1 VWDNAG
7 VPPLPRRTF
16 LAGLAGTLATG
27 RAAWAGEGAES
38 FASRTPP
45 DFTVMDLDVGGDP
58 KLARRF
64 TLFVPNHL
72 APGERVPLLVLL
84 HGLGETGDPGLG
96 VYAWVERY
104 GLGTA
109 YARLRRP
116 PVARTARL
124 ATLLPDR
131 RIAEINAALAAQP
144 FRGMAVACPY
154 TPNVGRL
161 PDPEAALEAY
171 AGWIVDTVVPRARAE
186 APVIADA
193 AHTAIDGVSLGG
205 YIGLEVFLRRPDAF
219 AVWGG
224 VQGAI
229 NVVRLSRYASD
240 LAAIAARA
248 ARGVRFGVHI
258 ETTEADPFREVNT
271 ALADL
276 LTKKGVPHDAVVLPG
291 QHDQIF
297 LRESGTL
304 EMLLW
309 HDRQLR

>member
-1 VWDNAG
+1 
-7 VPPLPRRTF
+7 VPALDRRAF
-16 LAGLAGTLATG
+16 LAALAGALAPASAP
-27 RAAWAGEGAES
+27 AAAHAYEPAEAT
-38 FASRTPP
+38 ASRAPP
-45 DFTVMDLDVGGDP
+45 DLTVMDIDVGGDP

-124 ATLLPDR
+124 AALLPDR
-131 RIAEINAALAAQP
+131 RIAELDAALAAQP
-144 FRGMAVACPY
+144 FLGMAVACPY
-154 TPNVGRL
+154 TPNVGRM
-161 PDPEAALEAY
+161 PDPEGALEAY
-171 AGWIVDTVVPRARAE
+171 AEWIVSAVLPRARRE
-186 APVIADA
+186 APVVADA

-205 YIGLEVFLRRPDAF
+205 YVGLEVFLRRPDAF
-219 AVWGG
+219 ALWGG

-229 NVVRLSRYASD
+229 NVVRLPRYASE
-240 LAAIAARA
+240 LAAIAA
-248 ARGVRFGVHI
+248 ARGARGARFGAHV

-276 LTKKGVPHDAVVLPG
+276 LSKKGVPRDFIVLPG
-291 QHDQIF
+291 QHDQVF

-309 HDRQLR
+309 HDRHLR

>member
-1 VWDNAG
+1 
-7 VPPLPRRTF
+7 VPTLHRRAF
-16 LAGLAGTLATG
+16 LAGLAGALAPARSA
-27 RAAWAGEGAES
+27 RADDL
-38 FASRTPP
+38 ASRSPP
-45 DFTVMDLDVGGDP
+45 DLTVMDLDVDGDR

-116 PVARTARL
+116 PIARTGRVA
-124 ATLLPDR
+124 ALLPDR
-131 RIAEINAALAAQP
+131 RIAEIDASLGAQP

-154 TPNVGRL
+154 TPNVGKMAD
-161 PDPEAALEAY
+161 PDAALEAY
-171 AGWIVDTVVPRARAE
+171 AGWIVDVVLPRARKE
-186 APVIADA
+186 APVLADA

-205 YIGLEVFLRRPDAF
+205 YVGLEVFLRRPDAF
-219 AVWGG
+219 ALWGG

-229 NVVRLSRYASD
+229 NVVRLSRYASE
-240 LAAIAARA
+240 LAAIAAARA
-248 ARGVRFGVHI
+248 ARGARFGVHV

-271 ALADL
+271 ALAGML
-276 LTKKGVPHDAVVLPG
+276 SKKGVANDFVVLPG

-309 HDRQLR
+309 HDRHLR

>member
-1 VWDNAG
+1 
-7 VPPLPRRTF
+7 VPSPGRRAF
-16 LAGLAGTLATG
+16 LIGLAGALAPASTPAAA
-27 RAAWAGEGAES
+27 RAYEPAEAI
-38 FASRTPP
+38 ASRAPP
-45 DFTVMDLDVGGDP
+45 DFTVMDLDIDGDP

-104 GLGTA
+104 GLGTT

-116 PVARTARL
+116 PIGRTARL
-124 ATLLPDR
+124 AALLPDR
-131 RIAEINAALAAQP
+131 RIAELAATLAAQP
-144 FRGMAVACPY
+144 FRGMAIACPY
-154 TPNVGRL
+154 TPNVGRM
-161 PDPEAALEAY
+161 PDPEGALEAY
-171 AGWIVDTVVPRARAE
+171 AEWIAAVVLPRARKE
-186 APVIADA
+186 APVLADT

-205 YIGLEVFLRRPDAF
+205 YVGLEVFLRRPDAF
-219 AVWGG
+219 ALWGG

-229 NVVRLSRYASD
+229 NVVRLQRYASE
-240 LAAIAARA
+240 LAAIAAARA
-248 ARGVRFGVHI
+248 AHSPSARFGVHV

-276 LTKKGVPHDAVVLPG
+276 LSKKGVPRDFIVLPG

-309 HDRQLR
+309 HDRHLR